1 MGREVFA
8 RQKMTHHFTC
18 PTSTADKA
26 QMYEY
31 ESDEI
36 KPCLLMRSWTDTLPK
51 LSMGGKESQ
60 DWDLSGRGQ
69 GMGAIDRGST
79 IPLVCGTPHG
89 MASRGQG
96 TFFL

>member
-31 ESDEI
+31 ELDEI
-36 KPCLLMRSWTDTLPK
+36 KPCLLMRSLIWTDTLLK
-51 LSMGGKESQ
+51 LSMGGRSLKMWKSQ
-60 DWDLSGRGQ
+60 V
-69 GMGAIDRGST
+69 GAKGWE
-79 IPLVCGTPHG
+79 
-89 MASRGQG
+89 Q
-96 TFFL
+96 